1 MRKEENVFIA
11 PNATVI
17 GQVTL
22 EASSSVWFGAVLRG
36 DGDTIH
42 IGKGT
47 NIQDLAVVHVDPG
60 VPVRIGEGVT
70 VGHAAI
76 IHGAEID
83 DYSLIGMRATVMNN
97 ARVGKYCIIGAHA
110 LVTEGMEIPDYSVVM
125 GVPGKVV
132 KTLPE
137 EGRERLRRSAEHYI
151 ERGQQYLKGEFRNEA
166 GD

>member
-1 MRKEENVFIA
+1 MKKAENVFIA

-17 GQVTL
+17 GDVTL
-22 EASSSVWFGAVLRG
+22 EESSSVWFGAVLRG
-36 DGDTIH
+36 DGDRIH

-60 VPVRIGEGVT
+60 VPVSIGEGVT

-76 IHGAEID
+76 IHGATIG

-97 ARVGKYCIIGAHA
+97 AKVGKYCIIGAHA
-110 LVTEGMEIPDYSVVM
+110 LVTENMEIPDYSVVM

-132 KTLPE
+132 KQLPE
-137 EGRERLRRSAEHYI
+137 KATERLHRSAAHYI
-151 ERGQQYLKGEFRNEA
+151 ERGRQYLEGEYKNEV
-166 GD
+166 

>member
-1 MRKEENVFIA
+1 MKKAKNVFIA

-17 GQVTL
+17 GDVEL
-22 EASSSVWFGAVLRG
+22 EESSSVWFGAVLRG
-36 DGDTIH
+36 DGDRIS

-76 IHGAEID
+76 VHGATIG

-110 LVTEGMEIPDYSVVM
+110 LVTENMEIPDYSVVM

-132 KTLPE
+132 KQLPE
-137 EGRERLRRSAEHYI
+137 KATERLHRSAEHYI
-151 ERGQQYLKGEFRNEA
+151 ARGQEYLKGTFKNEV
-166 GD
+166 